1 MALTDAK
8 VMTFETR
15 IDIEADT
22 RKQLIELLNQQLA
35 DATDL
40 FTQTKQAH
48 WNVKGMD
55 FFQLHTLFDTLA
67 KIPRKQADL
76 LAERATALGGMALGT
91 VRMAA
96 ENSTLPEYP
105 TETVEGREVVDLMV
119 ERWAAYAASTRA
131 AVRRSGELDEPTTED
146 LFTELSREVDE
157 SLYFLEAHLQSRAS

>member
-1 MALTDAK
+1 MATTTAN
-8 VMTFETR
+8 VTTFETR
-15 IDIEADT
+15 IDIEADV
-22 RKQLIELLNQQLA
+22 RKELIDLLNQQLA

-48 WNVKGMD
+48 WNVKGLD
-55 FFQLHTLFDTLA
+55 FFQLHELFDTLA

-105 TETVEGREVVDLMV
+105 LQTVEGRDVVNLMV

-131 AVRRSGELDEPTTED
+131 AIARSGELGEPTTED
-146 LFTELSREVDE
+146 LLTELSREIDE
-157 SLYFLEAHLQSRAS
+157 SLYFLEAHLQGRQS

>member
-22 RKQLIELLNQQLA
+22 RKQLNELLNQQLA

-55 FFQLHTLFDTLA
+55 FFQLHALFDTLA

>member
-1 MALTDAK
+1 MTTTAK
-8 VMTFETR
+8 VTTFETR
-15 IDIEADT
+15 IDIDADV
-22 RKQLIELLNQQLA
+22 RKELTELLNQQLA

-55 FFQLHTLFDTLA
+55 FFQLHELFDTLA
-67 KIPRKQADL
+67 KVPRKQADM

-105 TETVEGREVVDLMV
+105 AETVEDKEVVNVMV

-131 AVRRSGELDEPTTED
+131 AVRRSAELDEPSTED
-146 LFTELSREVDE
+146 LFTELSREIDE
-157 SLYFLEAHLQSRAS
+157 SLYFLEAHLQSKN